1 MAARIRFSNPEAQ
14 AAYNRGGAAGANAFF
29 RASANPAT
37 STPSVGAVP
46 SYLGGGNVMQP
57 QPAPGQMEAIAAQ
70 LGAGYPGMDHLGWLK
85 SIYQQQAAPAPM
97 AAPTAASGPTPA
109 QPMSQGISPT
119 QLQNM
124 FGSPWGQRMGTSMSR
139 GNR

>member
-85 SIYQQQAAPAPM
+85 SIYNQQAAPA
-97 AAPTAASGPTPA
+97 APTPA
-109 QPMSQGISPT
+109 PSPVAAPAVGGTGISPT